1 MFMRRLSGILDAW
14 GSCSICFLRAKKDRE
29 WGKHAFC
36 EEMLSETGTYS
47 VLASFRVYVGVRAWG
62 RGCRVWGV
70 RFSALGTSG

>member
-1 MFMRRLSGILDAW
+1 MLGDLAAFASYVLRRIASGENTPFARR
-14 GSCSICFLRAKKDRE
+14 C
-29 WGKHAFC
+29 
-36 EEMLSETGTYS
+36 LSETGTYS